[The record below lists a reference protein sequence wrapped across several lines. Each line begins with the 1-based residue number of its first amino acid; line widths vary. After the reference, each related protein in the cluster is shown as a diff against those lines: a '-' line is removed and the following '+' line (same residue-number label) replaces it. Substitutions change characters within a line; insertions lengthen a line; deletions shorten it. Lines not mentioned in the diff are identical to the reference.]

1 MTARRSSTVRAPA
14 CRARTSPALRS
25 AVQDLVAPKGS
36 QWSPRGARICFGEA
50 SYAETGFAPHSRKRR
65 PPPPVVQERRERAA
79 KRVGRRGS
87 SERAS
92 HHGTMREVSRFGT
105 SSERRAPIWGMA
117 RGPRLLFQVKNLS
130 LRAIMQRHS
139 ATR

>member
-65 PPPPVVQERRERAA
+65 PPPPVESASVR
-79 KRVGRRGS
+79 KR
-87 SERAS
+87 
-92 HHGTMREVSRFGT
+92 
-105 SSERRAPIWGMA
+105 
-117 RGPRLLFQVKNLS
+117 
-130 LRAIMQRHS
+130 S
-139 ATR
+139 ATFKSKKTALVCVPIAESLSRR